1 MAGPAHALIVA
12 DGDVDVAAMR
22 RLAPGSPDGDEIL
35 LIAADG
41 GAAKVL
47 AADLLPDIVVGD
59 FDSLRPAERVRL
71 EGLGIDLREA
81 RADKDESDMELCI
94 LTAIEAGAARI
105 SILGALGGS
114 RPEHTLA
121 NIWLLADPRF
131 AGVEIEILGNASRT
145 FLVGTLDGPGH
156 GRIDGVAGDFVSL
169 FPVGGP
175 ASGVT
180 TEGLRFPLRDEELPV
195 GPSRGLSNELLAQH
209 GSVTTG
215 RGRLLIVHTAGTQAE

>member
-12 DGDVDVAAMR
+12 DGDVDVGAMR
-22 RLAPGSPDGDEIL
+22 RLVPGPPDGDEIL

-47 AADLLPDIVVGD
+47 AADRLPDIVVGD
-59 FDSLRPAERVRL
+59 FDSLHAAERVRL
-71 EGLGIDLREA
+71 QGLGIDLREA

-131 AGVEIEILGNASRT
+131 AGVE
-145 FLVGTLDGPGH
+145 D
-156 GRIDGVAGDFVSL
+156 
-169 FPVGGP
+169 
-175 ASGVT
+175 
-180 TEGLRFPLRDEELPV
+180 RDPRE
-195 GPSRGLSNELLAQH
+195 RLSNVPGGHPRRPRSRSHRRCCWRLRVALPRGWACL
-209 GSVTTG
+209 GSHH
-215 RGRLLIVHTAGTQAE
+215 RGSSVPTP

>member
-1 MAGPAHALIVA
+1 MAT
-12 DGDVDVAAMR
+12 R
-22 RLAPGSPDGDEIL
+22 SCS
-35 LIAADG
+35 IAADG

-59 FDSLRPAERVRL
+59 FDSLRAAERVRL

-215 RGRLLIVHTAGTQAE
+215 RGQLLIVHTAGTQAE